1 MTTADHVTVNEDDSS
16 VTATAVVDAPAA
28 VIFDLLRRPAEH
40 ARISGDS
47 TVQGVVDGPEL
58 LEQGSRFGMRMKIG
72 VPYRVHSK
80 VVEYEPGRT
89 IAWSHFGG
97 HRWRWRVEPNGD
109 FQTTV
114 SETFDLST
122 SKLPWAL
129 RLGGY
134 PHRHR
139 DNVVSSVANL
149 KRLAEGA

>member
-1 MTTADHVTVNEDDSS
+1 MTVNEDDSS

-58 LEQGSRFGMRMKIG
+58 LEQGSRFRMGMKVG
-72 VPYRVHSK
+72 LPYRIRST
-80 VVEYEPGRT
+80 VVEFEPDRT
-89 IAWSHFGG
+89 IAWAHFGG
-97 HRWRWRVEPNGD
+97 HRWRWRLESNGD

-122 SKLPWAL
+122 AKLPWAL
-129 RLGGY
+129 RLVGY
-134 PHRHR
+134 PGRHR
-139 DNVVSSVANL
+139 DNVVTSVANL
-149 KRLAEGA
+149 KRLAEEA